1 MKKTNLVKP
10 RRGFFGAER
19 WLVLGSFLVAVAAG
33 LFISLTEPTREAI
46 AQDGLKGAKATEAD
60 RIKVINKVKPSVVA
74 VYARGGGGGGSGVV
88 IDKEGYAL
96 TNFHV
101 VQPTG
106 PTMVCGLPNGVLYDA
121 VLVGMDK
128 VGDIALIKLIPKKPG
143 DTFEFA
149 EMGNSDDVKAGDWS
163 LAMGNPFLLA
173 TDFTPSVSYGLI
185 SGVNRYQYPSGG
197 FLEYTD
203 CIQFDTTINP
213 GNSGGPLFSMKG
225 ELIGING
232 RGSFAQ
238 DKRFRINCGIGYA
251 ISMNQIKNFLGHLRA
266 GIETDH
272 ATLGAAVASA
282 SEDGDLAKM
291 VVSSVLDESDAFR
304 RGVQETDQLISFA
317 ARPLTSVNQYKNILG
332 IFPRDWR
339 MPLVYARGNERKET
353 LVRLMGYQPALEQ
366 KKGPDQP
373 QPIVGKKDTGPQGEG
388 AKFYKPK
395 KGFANYYFNE
405 QAQKRVLEG
414 FTKLGD
420 FSGVR
425 GDWLIEGSYEK
436 EKRTG
441 DLKFNIV
448 EEKVV
453 GTEKETRTIIR
464 ANLNTD
470 YQLEPLKANQM
481 DKDLM
486 VPPYSGG
493 LLMAM
498 FHWNRFLTLGP
509 KGFDGTNGF
518 FHGGSEPIYVQ
529 PITGNESTVFKDI
542 RVMAEVIR
550 TEYAGVA
557 GKWYFY
563 RSDLNPQLKDRTK
576 YKDYELIA
584 FEIFVAHDQDPCEIY
599 LHESKEING
608 RLLPTK
614 MEVRHGDKRYSILS
628 LRDIKMAATPK

>member
-1 MKKTNLVKP
+1 MNRTIHVV
-10 RRGFFGAER
+10 G
-19 WLVLGSFLVAVAAG
+19 VLLTAVAAG
-33 LFISLTEPTREAI
+33 LVLSIAGSTRPAV
-46 AQDGLKGAKATEAD
+46 ADDLAGALATQAD
-60 RIKVINKVKPSVVA
+60 RIKIINKVKPSVVA

-101 VQPTG
+101 VRPTG
-106 PTMVCGLPNGVLYDA
+106 PTMACGLPNGVLYDA
-121 VLVGMDK
+121 VLVGLDK
-128 VGDIALIKLIPKKPG
+128 VGDVALIKLIPKKPG
-143 DTFEFA
+143 DEFPFA
-149 EMGNSDDVKAGDWS
+149 ELGNSDEVKAGDWS

-213 GNSGGPLFSMKG
+213 GNSGGPLFNMKG

-238 DKRFRINCGIGYA
+238 EKRFRINCGVGYA
-251 ISMNQIKNFLGHLRA
+251 ISINQIKNFLGHFRA
-266 GIETDH
+266 GIDTDH

-282 SEDGDLAKM
+282 NEDGDLAKM
-291 VVSSVLDESDAFR
+291 VVSSVLEESDAFR
-304 RGVQETDQLISFA
+304 RGVQEGDQLISFA
-317 ARPLTSVNQYKNILG
+317 TRPLTSVNQYKNILG

-339 MPLVYARGNERKET
+339 MPLVSMRGNERKEN
-353 LVRLMGYQPALEQ
+353 LVRLMGYQPAIDPKQ
-366 KKGPDQP
+366 ADAPKQP
-373 QPIVGKKDTGPQGEG
+373 QPIPKIDPKILKKDGGAPQGEG
-388 AKFYKPK
+388 AKFYKAK

-405 QAQKRVLEG
+405 QAQKRVRDG

-420 FSGVR
+420 FSGVA
-425 GDWLIEGSYEK
+425 GDWVIEGTYEK
-436 EKRTG
+436 EGRTG
-441 DLKFNIV
+441 DMKVAII

-453 GTEKETRTIIR
+453 GSDKETRSVINGKF
-464 ANLNTD
+464 NLD
-470 YQLEPLKANQM
+470 ERLEPLKKNQT

-486 VPPYSGG
+486 VPAFSGG

-498 FHWNRFLTLGP
+498 YHYNRFTTLGP
-509 KGFDGTNGF
+509 KGFDNEGGY
-518 FHGGSEPIYVQ
+518 FHGGVEPIYVQ
-529 PITGNESTVFKDI
+529 PITGPESKSFKDI
-542 RVMAEVIR
+542 RVMCEVIR

-563 RSDLNPQLKDRTK
+563 HGDLNPQDQGKSK

-584 FEIFVAHDQDPCEIY
+584 FEIFVAPDQDPCEVY
-599 LHESKEING
+599 LHESKEVNG
-608 RLLPTK
+608 RLLPSK
-614 MEVRHGDKRYSILS
+614 MEVRHSDKRFAVLSI
-628 LRDIKMAATPK
+628 RDWKLAATPK